1 METEIYIE
9 YKMIFS
15 DMPLAISDYLKNID
29 RQNLICFALRLIYSD
44 GKYSDFKDYCSE
56 FFCTENFNFVN
67 DCYKHLYEYIQ
78 ESENNIS
85 YIIPHKYI
93 II

>member
-44 GKYSDFKDYCSE
+44 GKYSDFKDYC
-56 FFCTENFNFVN
+56 
-67 DCYKHLYEYIQ
+67 
-78 ESENNIS
+78 
-85 YIIPHKYI
+85 
-93 II
+93 

>member
-56 FFCTENFNFVN
+56 FF
-67 DCYKHLYEYIQ
+67 LYRKFQFCE
-78 ESENNIS
+78 
-85 YIIPHKYI
+85 
-93 II
+93 